1 MSHDEAAT
9 SRTSGLFT
17 CVKMLLATA
26 DDKAKRIRPNTT
38 CTRGRESC
46 SVKLLKYL
54 VAKGNAKEAS
64 VLVRLKCR
72 SGFNVGG
79 LECMIITESAHG
91 PRSLGCL
98 Y

>member
-17 CVKMLLATA
+17 HMKMLLATA

-38 CTRGRESC
+38 CTHGRESC
-46 SVKLLKYL
+46 SFKYL

-91 PRSLGCL
+91 PWSLGCL